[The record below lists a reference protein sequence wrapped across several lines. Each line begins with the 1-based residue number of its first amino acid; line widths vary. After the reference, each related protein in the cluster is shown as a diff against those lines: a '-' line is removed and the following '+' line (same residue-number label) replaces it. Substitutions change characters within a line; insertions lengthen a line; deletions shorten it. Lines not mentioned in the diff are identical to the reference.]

1 MSELKNDRFLRAL
14 LRQPVDVTPVWMMRQ
29 AGRYLPEYRA
39 VRGKAGDFMSV
50 CTNPQLACEVT
61 LQPLERFPLDAAIL
75 FSDILT
81 IPDAMGL
88 GLYFEEGEGPCF
100 RKLADTAQA
109 IEALPVIDA
118 TQDLPYVLDAVRLIR
133 RELNGSVPLIGFS
146 GSPWT
151 LATYMIEGGSSKDF
165 AKIKTMLYTNPELL
179 HVLLEKLAASVI
191 NYLNAQI
198 AAGAQAV
205 QIFDTWGG
213 ALGDRAYREFSLQ
226 YMEKIVR
233 GLTKEAEGRQAPVIL
248 FTKNGGGWLE
258 AIADSGCHAIGVD
271 WTQDIGAAR
280 QRVGQQVA
288 LQGNMDPAVL
298 RAPVQVIENEV
309 AIILERFGSGEG
321 HVFNLGHGITPD
333 IDPNHAAA
341 FIEAV
346 HTLSVKYHQ

>member
-1 MSELKNDRFLRAL
+1 MPWVWAYILKRA
-14 LRQPVDVTPVWMMRQ
+14 
-29 AGRYLPEYRA
+29 
-39 VRGKAGDFMSV
+39 K
-50 CTNPQLACEVT
+50 
-61 LQPLERFPLDAAIL
+61 
-75 FSDILT
+75 
-81 IPDAMGL
+81 
-88 GLYFEEGEGPCF
+88 
-100 RKLADTAQA
+100 ADTAQA
-109 IEALPVIDA
+109 IEALPVIDTA
-118 TQDLPYVLDAVRLIR
+118 QDLPYVLDAVKLIR

-165 AKIKTMLYTNPELL
+165 AKIKTMLYTNPDLL
-179 HVLLEKLAASVI
+179 HLLLEKLSASVI

-198 AAGAQAV
+198 DAGAQAV

-233 GLTKEAEGRQAPVIL
+233 GLRKEAEGREVPVIL

-280 QRVGQQVA
+280 QRVGQRVA

-298 RAPVQVIENEV
+298 RAPAQVIESEV
-309 AIILERFGSGEG
+309 AIILDRFGSGEG

-341 FIEAV
+341 FIDAV
-346 HTLSVKYHQ
+346 HTLSEKYHQ